1 MKLRIKAILSFAAA
15 TLLSQ
20 AVFALETGGLLT
32 NDSKFANAEK
42 NGSLKLDQKNGVN
55 LWFRNPVSKDGN
67 CYIAGEGAFQTEYDA
82 TVADSD
88 KKLKLYADLNLLK
101 LNVKKELE
109 SGDITFAAGR
119 FYNSDLSGLVFT
131 QNADGLKLDAS
142 LSRFEISLYGA
153 YTGLLNAKN
162 ITIIGDTTDLN
173 DKEKKVYV
181 VANKFMVGGLT
192 ISLPYIF
199 ASQTISVEGFG
210 TFSLESKK
218 LNRFYGTFAL
228 NGPIVSPVFYNV
240 SSTIGFFKYDN
251 EDMTKGNLT
260 RASIS
265 VYPDFKSMSISL
277 NGLYASGKQGPF
289 KAFQGFTKGT
299 AVNSLLEPGYSA
311 LLTTGLSATIKPV
324 SNLLLYAN
332 GDVVFDAQAGTE
344 KEEIKQAGFQYGVGF
359 NYQVMSD
366 VSLGVG
372 FTQYTGKEEYEG
384 TIGAKKTQLR
394 INAAIAF

>member
-1 MKLRIKAILSFAAA
+1 MNRRIKTILSFAAA
-15 TLLSQ
+15 ALLSQ
-20 AVFALETGGLLT
+20 AGFALETGGLLT

-42 NGSLKLDQKNGVN
+42 NGSLKLNQKNGVN
-55 LWFRNPVSKDGN
+55 LWFRNPVSKDGS

-82 TVADSD
+82 SVADSD

-101 LNVKKELE
+101 LNVKKEME

-142 LSRFEISLYGA
+142 LSRFEVSLYGA

-162 ITIIGDTTDLN
+162 ITIIGDTTNLN

-192 ISLPYIF
+192 VSLPYIF
-199 ASQTISVEGFG
+199 ASQTISMEGFG
-210 TFSLESKK
+210 ALSLESKK
-218 LNRFYGTFAL
+218 LNRFYGTLAL
-228 NGPIVSPVFYNV
+228 NGPIVSPVFYSF
-240 SSTIGFFKYDN
+240 SSTIGFFKYEK
-251 EDMTKGNLT
+251 EDMIKGNLT
-260 RASIS
+260 RASVS
-265 VYPDFKSMSISL
+265 VYPDFKSMSVSL
-277 NGLYASGKQGPF
+277 NALYASGKQGPF

-311 LLTTGLSATIKPV
+311 LLTTGLSATIKPI
-324 SNLLLYAN
+324 SNLLLYAS
-332 GDVVFDAQAGTE
+332 GDVVFDAQAGAE
-344 KEEIKQAGFQYGVGF
+344 KNDIKQAGFQYAAGF
-359 NYQVMSD
+359 NYQVLSD
-366 VSLGVG
+366 VSLGAN
-372 FTQYTGKEEYEG
+372 FTQYIGKEEYDR

-394 INAAIAF
+394 ISAAVAF